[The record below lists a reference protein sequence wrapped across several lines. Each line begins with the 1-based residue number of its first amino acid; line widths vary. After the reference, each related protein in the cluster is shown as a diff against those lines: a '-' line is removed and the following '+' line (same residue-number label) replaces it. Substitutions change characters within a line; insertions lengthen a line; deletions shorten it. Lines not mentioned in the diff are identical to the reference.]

1 MNKWFCFAG
10 GVLIG
15 GLLGYFG
22 GKKLAEKQANERAD
36 EEIEEMRRY
45 YERKSKYDGHCCNGD
60 TCGKNVERSTDE
72 DSETYE
78 TVQYESE
85 ERVGNQIDYSKCY
98 KPGSAQTDLV
108 SKEVNVPNEDEPKE
122 DEESELERATQQVEE
137 EAEERRMNQNRSP
150 KIISAEAV
158 NELPPYVTMQVLY
171 YFPETD
177 VLMDEDDHMV
187 GEGGDYGHLV
197 GNCLEKYG
205 FGDDDNLEKII
216 FVRNYNLDACY
227 EIQKMP
233 GDDPITAAAL
243 EDSGEEY

>member
-10 GVLIG
+10 GVLVG
-15 GLLGYFG
+15 GLLGFFG
-22 GKKLAEKQANERAD
+22 GKKLTEKQANERAD

-45 YERKSKYDGHCCNGD
+45 YERKSEYGKSGRGID
-60 TCGKNVERSTDE
+60 TCGKNVERN
-72 DSETYE
+72 SEKASDADE
-78 TVQYESE
+78 TVRPESDD
-85 ERVGNQIDYSKCY
+85 RVKNRTDYSKCY
-98 KPGSAQTDLV
+98 KPGSAQTDLTRP
-108 SKEVNVPNEDEPKE
+108 EVEESEEDEPEE
-122 DEESELERATQQVEE
+122 DEESELEQAAQQVEE

-177 VLMDEDDHMV
+177 VLIDEDDHMV

-205 FGDDDNLEKII
+205 FGDEDNLEKII

-243 EDSGEEY
+243 EMED